1 MSGGDNRPP
10 LIRQVYKKETSMT
23 ENDNSVEERAQEIQ
37 QLGKWLMSQDA
48 DKIAEM
54 VDDGVLIN
62 PPPIK
67 QEDTIE

>member
-1 MSGGDNRPP
+1 
-10 LIRQVYKKETSMT
+10 MT
-23 ENDNSVEERAQEIQ
+23 ENDNSTVEERAQEMQ
-37 QLGKWLMSQDA
+37 KLGKWLMSQDA

>member
-1 MSGGDNRPP
+1 MN
-10 LIRQVYKKETSMT
+10 

-37 QLGKWLMSQDA
+37 QVGKWLMSQDA